1 MTQSNSKGGMYI
13 LNENVDMEAKM
24 TTLARRL
31 EKLEPREAHEVK
43 VVNDV
48 SMQIV
53 QYFICQSTKHLVSEC
68 PIILAIREMF
78 VKQANTIR
86 FFKQPNNSPFSNTF
100 NLR

>member
-48 SMQIV
+48 
-53 QYFICQSTKHLVSEC
+53 
-68 PIILAIREMF
+68 
-78 VKQANTIR
+78 
-86 FFKQPNNSPFSNTF
+86 
-100 NLR
+100 